1 MLREAKM
8 ACPKT
13 HRRVRTHIG
22 VFLFVLVFWGGGG
35 WVFCCYMN
43 IVYLLALAW
52 RIQPPGGLQILPILF
67 MVIDPASR
75 TVLVHSR
82 FLNIYLLA

>member
-13 HRRVRTHIG
+13 HRRVRTRTG
-22 VFLFVLVFWGGGG
+22 VFFVCFGLLG
-35 WVFCCYMN
+35 WRGLGFCCYMN

-52 RIQPPGGLQILPILF
+52 RIQPP
-67 MVIDPASR
+67 
-75 TVLVHSR
+75 
-82 FLNIYLLA
+82 

>member
-52 RIQPPGGLQILPILF
+52 RIQPPGGL
-67 MVIDPASR
+67 PANFAHF
-75 TVLVHSR
+75 VHGYRPS
-82 FLNIYLLA
+82 I